1 MSDILPLTR
10 GLDRAMEMLE
20 THRAVLALDQLGRI
34 AAINQ
39 CYLRVTGFAREEL
52 VGAPVWRLFDLAER
66 CAGRL
71 GDLMELP
78 ADAILHLP
86 DLAHRSRAGRRF
98 RMDARLLGLRD
109 GDGRPSLGLVFA
121 RPEEGGGL
129 IDMRHLFGQTRRAD
143 PDAVQA
149 GRPHVIRMAELRGR
163 DGNLRH

>member
-10 GLDRAMEMLE
+10 GLERAMEMLE
-20 THRAVLALDQLGRI
+20 THRAVLALDPVGRI

-39 CYLRVTGFAREEL
+39 CYLRVTGFARDEL
-52 VGAPVWRLFDLAER
+52 LGAPVWRLFDLAER

-86 DLAHRSRAGRRF
+86 DLAHRLRSGRRL
-98 RMDARLLGLRD
+98 RMDARLVGLRD
-109 GDGRPSLGLVFA
+109 GKGRPSLGLIFA

-129 IDMRHLFGQTRRAD
+129 IDMRHIFGQSRRAGL
-143 PDAVQA
+143 DAGQA
-149 GRPHVIRMAELRGR
+149 AQTDVIRMAKVCAR
-163 DGNLRH
+163 DANPRH